1 MDWFVYRSVFSGFN
15 DLGRVIDWVR
25 DRGGS
30 KVLPFVCV
38 FPGNAE
44 HWFWSLRYSVEGEVG
59 YVLWGGDR
67 VSGPVSIKGPSEGT
81 GFPFK
86 GLVDRYIDALFR
98 VEREG
103 GSVRLL
109 LRGGPDEATPI
120 IALFHVIDV
129 GGVVGIGLVTDIT
142 LDAFRNFR
150 YWREDQ
156 GHWIIRWRM
165 RVLWLDP
172 GVRAFC

>member
-1 MDWFVYRSVFSGFN
+1 MIGLGIGGVVKYCLLFVFFLVMLSIGFGP
-15 DLGRVIDWVR
+15 LGILLRVRLVMCF
-25 DRGGS
+25 G
-30 KVLPFVCV
+30 
-38 FPGNAE
+38 
-44 HWFWSLRYSVEGEVG
+44 
-59 YVLWGGDR
+59 GGDR

-129 GGVVGIGLVTDIT
+129 GGGCWDWFGD
-142 LDAFRNFR
+142 
-150 YWREDQ
+150 
-156 GHWIIRWRM
+156 
-165 RVLWLDP
+165 
-172 GVRAFC
+172 